1 MPNAMT
7 KRDGEHRRRGAPL
20 LGVAVLTAALLAPG
34 LARAQQA
41 ALIDAS
47 DPNRIA
53 QVIQANGF
61 QANVERDSRGDPLI
75 RSSSEGVTFAI
86 YFYGCREN
94 ANCRSIQ
101 YATSFRMSKP
111 PTLEAIN
118 RFNQTRTLGEA
129 SITTAGMPRLSY
141 FMTLEGGVTE
151 QNFLYAFRLWRSV
164 LSAFVREIGFR
175 S

>member
-1 MPNAMT
+1 MPMEMN
-7 KRDGEHRRRGAPL
+7 RRGGGHRRPDAL
-20 LGVAVLTAALLAPG
+20 LGIAMFSAVLLTPA
-34 LARAQQA
+34 LARAQQS

-47 DPNRIA
+47 DPSRIA

-61 QANVERDSRGDPLI
+61 QASLDRDSRGDPII
-75 RSSSEGVTFAI
+75 RSASDGITFAI
-86 YFYGCREN
+86 FFYGCREN

-118 RFNQTRTLGEA
+118 RFNQSRTLGEA
-129 SITTAGMPRLSY
+129 SITTSGMPRLSY

-151 QNFLYAFRLWRSV
+151 ANFVYAFGLWRSV